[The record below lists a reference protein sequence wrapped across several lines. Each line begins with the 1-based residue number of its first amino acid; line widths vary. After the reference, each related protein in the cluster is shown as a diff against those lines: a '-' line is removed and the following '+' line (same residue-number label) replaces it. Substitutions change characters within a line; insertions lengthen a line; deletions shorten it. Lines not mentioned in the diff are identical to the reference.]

1 MKTFN
6 KLYLET
12 PPHFRMTSIAL
23 LRTIIHP
30 GDFMISLDIQDAYLH
45 VPILPE
51 HRHFLRFVFL
61 GQHYQWRVLP
71 FGISSAPWLF
81 TRLTKPIVK
90 FLHTRGI
97 VFETYIDDCIQA
109 NKDSNTLLHHL
120 DFSQRLLHQLGWII
134 NPKKSETIPTQRLQ
148 FIGALFDTSLGKMF
162 VPQDRWE
169 KIQRLVPL
177 ALKQPI
183 SLRQWQQLLGLL
195 TSAQALTKRGQL
207 HLRPIQCFLKPFL
220 QDDDCQV
227 LISLPNHLHPHLK
240 WWLTPSNVCEGVSLQ
255 PFSPTLHLFVD
266 ASTVGWGA
274 HCQDLQVAGR
284 WSLEESQLHINNL
297 EFKAVILA
305 VSHWSTLLQ
314 SSTLMIQSDNLSVV
328 WYINKMGST
337 KSTSLLSLALDFF
350 KLIDSLNIQVR
361 ARHIPG
367 IANVIAD
374 SLSRPDKPSPTEWRL
389 HPLFTY
395 QDLNIL

>member
-51 HRHFLRFVFL
+51 HRHFLRFEFL

-81 TRLTKPIVK
+81 TRFTKPIVK

-97 VFETYIDDCIQA
+97 VFETYIDFCIQA

-120 DFSQRLLHQLGWII
+120 NFSQRLLHQLGLII
-134 NPKKSETIPTQRLQ
+134 SPKKSETIPTQRLQ

-177 ALKQPI
+177 ALKQPL

-220 QDDDCQV
+220 QDDDCRV

-240 WWLTPSNVCEGVSLQ
+240 WWLSPSNVCEGVSLQ

-266 ASTVGWGA
+266 GWGA

-305 VSHWSTLLQ
+305 VSHWSTLL
-314 SSTLMIQSDNLSVV
+314 
-328 WYINKMGST
+328 
-337 KSTSLLSLALDFF
+337 
-350 KLIDSLNIQVR
+350 
-361 ARHIPG
+361 
-367 IANVIAD
+367 
-374 SLSRPDKPSPTEWRL
+374 
-389 HPLFTY
+389 
-395 QDLNIL
+395 